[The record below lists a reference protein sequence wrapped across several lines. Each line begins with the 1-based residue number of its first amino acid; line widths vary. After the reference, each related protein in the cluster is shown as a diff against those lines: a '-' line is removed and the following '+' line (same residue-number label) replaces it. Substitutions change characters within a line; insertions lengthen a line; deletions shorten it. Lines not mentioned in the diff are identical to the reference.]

1 MLILTRLVGQSI
13 EIGDNITIT
22 LVRTRPGGARIGID
36 APREIPIV
44 RDDAND
50 REQPHLV
57 TCPGC
62 LHTDTLYNFDVI
74 GDCWQNVFCRLCHT
88 EFHPAT
94 GEIHPRGE
102 CCERAIEREFD
113 RLCGE
118 NKTETETEAT
128 KKESRQ

>member
-1 MLILTRLVGQSI
+1 MLVLTRLVGQSI

-44 RDDAND
+44 R
-50 REQPHLV
+50 
-57 TCPGC
+57 
-62 LHTDTLYNFDVI
+62 
-74 GDCWQNVFCRLCHT
+74 
-88 EFHPAT
+88 
-94 GEIHPRGE
+94 
-102 CCERAIEREFD
+102 

-128 KKESRQ
+128 KESQQ